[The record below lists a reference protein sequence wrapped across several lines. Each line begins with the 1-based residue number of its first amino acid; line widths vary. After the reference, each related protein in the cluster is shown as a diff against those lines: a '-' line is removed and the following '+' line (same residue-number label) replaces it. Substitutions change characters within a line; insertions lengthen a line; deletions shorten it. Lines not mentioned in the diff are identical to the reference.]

1 MRYLTVKATKLKLEI
16 IKIYKSKNLY
26 YCKDEKG
33 VEYMINPDRIEV
45 EIE

>member
-1 MRYLTVKATKLKLEI
+1 MRFLTVKATNLKLEI
-16 IKIYKSKNLY
+16 IKIYKDKNLY

-33 VEYMINPDRIEV
+33 EEYMINPDRMEV